1 MVTKV
6 GIVGILLL
14 LPLAVLAQSVDQQIT
29 NEAELASILCRGEK
43 DKQSRDALLRAYP
56 QLIDSR
62 LWEDVSRRAA
72 AAYYQE
78 SPDRALQ
85 IYEVSIQVA
94 DKLGDTKLLAKTYY
108 NQARTF
114 WGVNQTDKA
123 IESYERSK
131 EYFAQAGLQ
140 RDLIYVLADIGTIYF
155 NKEDYQKAKGY
166 SEQSI
171 QIADSAKTSDLPIGS
186 YPDDFGRAR
195 ALHTLA
201 QLDLRNGSHENAIE
215 KLNKAL
221 TLYQALNDQ
230 GSNYTYYLAGVYAAL
245 GKVYPEMGD
254 YTRALLNLNKA
265 LDIANASR
273 DQDTIANI
281 LNSIGYLY
289 LEQEDYTQA
298 KEHFDRSLKVY
309 LIAKNPVEASRVLLN
324 LGVVEQRQAH
334 YDAALAQFKL
344 SLSSAKASQ
353 NTDVQIAAGEGIG
366 VVLTAQRKF
375 DDALMILNES
385 LSAAKRSESKTRE
398 IELEWRIA
406 QTLFETQRFGE
417 AAGHAEAAVRLAQSV
432 RLPKLEYLATTTLGQ
447 AYSAQ
452 GKLEL
457 AKETLIR
464 ATQQLEGLREQ
475 VAGRETAAQL
485 YFENKLASYH
495 SLVDILVRQDKP
507 VEALLFAER
516 AKARVLL
523 DVVSADRSDNSKGL
537 TLAERNKQ
545 LELNRRIAEINER
558 LKASQSNPQDYSELN
573 SARLEY
579 QAFQDSIYVA
589 HPDLRLR
596 SGRTAPLTTAVLDDL
611 TADETAYLEY
621 VVTKDRVLLFVTA
634 KDAENKGTSNTI
646 VYPLEIAPTELLTKV
661 NLLHDRLAN
670 RHPDYASL
678 ARELYSLLL
687 SPAEKQ
693 LQNATLCIVPDGF
706 LWNLPFQTL
715 MSQDDRF
722 LVEAHPLYYA
732 PSLSVLREM
741 RRNASSTKRTDSSL
755 IAFGNPVIG
764 KNEQR
769 NEELCPLPEAE
780 AEVNSIAR
788 SFSPQGRKVLIGR
801 EAKEQTFRTLAP
813 AYSTI
818 HLATHGIIDN
828 RQPLYSHL
836 LLTKS
841 EGDPEN
847 DGLLE
852 AREIMNMNLHADLA
866 VLSAC
871 ETANGTISPGEGVVG
886 MSWAFFV
893 AGTRSMLVSQWKV
906 NSASTSQLMMNFYQ
920 PLKSDENRS
929 NTPRAR
935 LLQGATLKTMKDSR
949 YKHPFYWA
957 GFVLIGSDE

>member
-14 LPLAVLAQSVDQQIT
+14 LPLVVLAQSIDQQIT
-29 NEAELASILCRGEK
+29 NEAELASILCRGQK
-43 DKQSRDALLRAYP
+43 DEQSRDALLRTYP
-56 QLIDSR
+56 HLIDSR

-94 DKLGDTKLLAKTYY
+94 NKLGDTKLLAKTYY

-114 WGVNQTDKA
+114 WGVNQTEKA
-123 IESYERSK
+123 IESYERSR

-171 QIADSAKTSDLPIGS
+171 QIADSAKTSDFPIGS

-201 QLDLRNGSHENAIE
+201 QLDLRNGSHEDAIE

-221 TLYQALNDQ
+221 ILYQALNDQ

-309 LIAKNPVEASRVLLN
+309 LVAKNPVEASRVLLN

-334 YDAALAQFKL
+334 DDAALAQFKL
-344 SLSSAKASQ
+344 SLLAAKASQ
-353 NTDVQIAAGEGIG
+353 NTDVQIAAGEGVG
-366 VVLTAQRKF
+366 VVLTAKRNLTE
-375 DDALMILNES
+375 ALAILNES
-385 LSAAKRSESKTRE
+385 LGTAKQSGNKTRE
-398 IELEWRIA
+398 IELTWRSA
-406 QTLFETQRFGE
+406 QTLYEMENYGE
-417 AAGHAEAAVRLAQSV
+417 AAKRGEASVSLARSAH
-432 RLPKLEYLATTTLGQ
+432 LPKLEYLATTTLGQ
-447 AYSAQ
+447 IYAAQ
-452 GKLEL
+452 GKVEP
-457 AKETLIR
+457 AKEQLVR
-464 ATQQLEGLREQ
+464 ATQQLETLREQ
-475 VAGRETAAQL
+475 VAGRETASQL
-485 YFENKLASYH
+485 YFENKLTSYH
-495 SLVDILVRQDKP
+495 ALVDILARQERP
-507 VEALLFAER
+507 IEALLYAER

-523 DVVSADRSDNSKGL
+523 DVVSGNKTDFSKSL
-537 TLAERNKQ
+537 TQAEKDQQ
-545 LELNRRIAEINER
+545 LRLNRKISDLNER
-558 LKASQSNPQDYSELN
+558 AKRSVDAAAGPLYSQLDT
-573 SARLEY
+573 ARLEY
-579 QAFQDSIYVA
+579 QAFQDSIYVT
-589 HPDLRLR
+589 HPDLRRR
-596 SGRTAPLTTAVLDDL
+596 SGRTTELSAAELRDL
-611 TADETAYLEY
+611 TATDTAYLEY
-621 VVTKDRVLLFVTA
+621 VVTRGKVWLFVLT
-634 KDAENKGTSNTI
+634 KDPSNSVAEIRSYQLGI
-646 VYPLEIAPTELLTKV
+646 EPRELLNKV
-661 NLLHDRLAN
+661 NLFHDRLAN
-670 RHPDYASL
+670 RHPEYASL
-678 ARELYSLLL
+678 ALELYRVLL
-687 SPAEKQ
+687 SPAEIQ
-693 LQNATLCIVPDGF
+693 LRQTTFCIVPDSF
-706 LWNLPFQTL
+706 LWNLPFQAL
-715 MSQDDRF
+715 MTKDGHF
-722 LVEAHPLYYA
+722 LIEDHPLYYA

-741 RRNASSTKRTDSSL
+741 KRKSSTNERTDASL

-764 KNEQR
+764 KDEQG

-852 AREIMNMNLHADLA
+852 AREIMNMNLRADLA

-906 NSASTSQLMMNFYQ
+906 NSQSTSQLMMNFYQ
-920 PLKSDENRS
+920 PNHAS
-929 NTPRAR
+929 NKAIALQQSALR
-935 LLQGATLKTMKDSR
+935 LMKDQQYR
-949 YKHPFYWA
+949 HPFYWA
-957 GFVLIGSDE
+957 GFVLIGKN